1 MAISEFIKESDQS
14 NLKALLDMGVYESQ
28 DDYIHK
34 TLMKLL
40 KSNKELRI
48 KLAMHRYQTEPIS
61 VGKAAEIAGVCWE
74 DMKHILMQN
83 GIRPRLGPE
92 TIEEAKEEILSTGRI
107 IGRIIDEK
115 DINIK

>member
-1 MAISEFIKESDQS
+1 MAMIDAIKANDKS
-14 NLKALLDMGVYESQ
+14 NLKALLDMGIYKSE
-28 DDYIHK
+28 DDYIHE
-34 TLMKLL
+34 TLKKLL

-61 VGKAAEIAGVCWE
+61 VGKAAEIAGVCWD
-74 DMKHILMQN
+74 DMKQVLMKN
-83 GIRPRLGPE
+83 GIRPRLGPQ

>member
-1 MAISEFIKESDQS
+1 
-14 NLKALLDMGVYESQ
+14 
-28 DDYIHK
+28 
-34 TLMKLL
+34 MK
-40 KSNKELRI
+40 
-48 KLAMHRYQTEPIS
+48 
-61 VGKAAEIAGVCWE
+61 
-74 DMKHILMQN
+74 N

>member
-14 NLKALLDMGVYESQ
+14 NLKALLDMGVYESE
-28 DDYIHK
+28 DDYIHE

-61 VGKAAEIAGVCWE
+61 VGKAAEIAGVCWD
-74 DMKHILMQN
+74 DMKQILMKN
-83 GIRPRLGPE
+83 GIRPRLGPQ
-92 TIEEAKEEILSTGRI
+92 TIEEAKEEILSTERV
-107 IGRIIDEK
+107 
-115 DINIK
+115 INAMKEESGE